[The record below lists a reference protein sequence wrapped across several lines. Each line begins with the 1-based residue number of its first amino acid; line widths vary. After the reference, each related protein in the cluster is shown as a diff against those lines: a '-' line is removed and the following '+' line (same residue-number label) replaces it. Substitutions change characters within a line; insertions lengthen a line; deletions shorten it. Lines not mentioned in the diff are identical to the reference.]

1 MPAAAVAGLKWR
13 ARIGPAVGVNLGDL
27 VVSQEVTIDD
37 LEGQRV
43 AIDAY
48 NALYQFLAT
57 IRGAD
62 GTPLRDD
69 KGRVTSH
76 LSGLFQRTANLVEAG
91 VRPVYVFDGEP
102 SQLKRA
108 TIEER
113 RRIKEKAKQDYE
125 AALEAG
131 DLETA
136 RSKAQQT
143 STLDKTMVGQAKELL
158 DAVGVP
164 WLDAPSEGEAQ
175 AAHMTRQGLVDA
187 VASQDFDSLLFG
199 AAVVYRNLSVGGRR
213 KLPGRQAWVDVAP
226 VRIDLR
232 ATLDE
237 LGLNRAQ
244 LVDVAILMGTDYN
257 PGVKGVGPKTAIK
270 MITTEGDLEGVLA
283 RSQKEEKGAM
293 WKRVREGHEG
303 LEPADQIRSLFMD
316 PDVAETDEP
325 SWGRVDPEA
334 VRALLVDE
342 FRFNRQRVDSSLAKY
357 GAGSAQR
364 AQSNLGDF

>member
-1 MPAAAVAGLKWR
+1 M
-13 ARIGPAVGVNLGDL
+13 GVNLGDL
-27 VVSQEVTIDD
+27 VVSDEVAIDD

-57 IRGAD
+57 IRGPD

-69 KGRVTSH
+69 QGRVTSH

-91 VRPVYVFDGEP
+91 VRPVYVFDGKP
-102 SQLKRA
+102 SKLKRA

-113 RRIKEKAKQDYE
+113 RRVKEKAQKQYE

-143 STLDKTMVGQAKELL
+143 STLDKAMVGQAKDLL
-158 DAVGVP
+158 DALGVP

-199 AAVVYRNLSVGGRR
+199 APVVYRNLSVGGRR
-213 KLPGRQAWVDVAP
+213 KLPGRQAWVDVSP
-226 VRIDLR
+226 VRIELD
-232 ATLDE
+232 ATLDN

-257 PGVKGVGPKTAIK
+257 PGIKGVGPKTAIK
-270 MITTEGDLEGVLA
+270 MIGGEGDLEGVLSRA
-283 RSQKEEKGAM
+283 ETEEKGAI
-293 WKRVREGHEG
+293 WKKVREGREG
-303 LEPADQIRSLFMD
+303 VEPVEAIRSLFLD
-316 PDVAETDEP
+316 PTVADADEP
-325 SWGRVDPEA
+325 TWGRVDVDA
-334 VRALLVDE
+334 VRELLVDE
-342 FRFNRQRVDSSLAKY
+342 FRFSRERVDSSLAKY

>member
-1 MPAAAVAGLKWR
+1 M
-13 ARIGPAVGVNLGDL
+13 GVNLGDL
-27 VVSQEVTIDD
+27 VISEEVSIDD
-37 LEGQRV
+37 LEGQRI

-69 KGRVTSH
+69 EGRVTSH

-91 VRPVYVFDGEP
+91 VRPVYVFDGKP

-113 RRIKEKAKQDYE
+113 RRIKEKAKKDYK

-143 STLDKTMVGQAKELL
+143 STLDKTMVAQAKELL
-158 DAVGVP
+158 GALGVP

-199 AAVVYRNLSVGGRR
+199 APVVYRNLSVGGRR

-226 VRIDLR
+226 VRVDLG

-237 LGLNRAQ
+237 LSLNRAQ

-257 PGVKGVGPKTAIK
+257 PGIKGVGPKTAIK
-270 MITTEGDLEGVLA
+270 MIGEESDLEGVLSRA
-283 RSQKEEKGAM
+283 ETEEKGAM
-293 WKRVREGHEG
+293 WKHVREGREG
-303 LEPADQIRSLFMD
+303 VEPVEAIRGLFLD
-316 PDVAETDEP
+316 PDVADTSEP
-325 SWGRVDPEA
+325 TWGRVDADA
-334 VRALLVDE
+334 VRDLLVDG
-342 FRFNRQRVDSSLAKY
+342 FRFSRQRVESSLAKY

>member
-1 MPAAAVAGLKWR
+1 MPAGVVAGLKWP
-13 ARIGPAVGVNLGDL
+13 ARIARTVGVNLGGL
-27 VVSQEVTIDD
+27 VVGEEVAIAD

-43 AIDAY
+43 AVDAY

-57 IRGAD
+57 IRGPD
-62 GTPLRDD
+62 GSPLRDD
-69 KGRVTSH
+69 QGRVTSH

-108 TIEER
+108 TIEQR
-113 RRIKEKAKQDYE
+113 RRIKEKAQEAYE

-143 STLDKTMVGQAKELL
+143 SRLDKTMVGQAKQLL
-158 DAVGVP
+158 DALGVP

-199 AAVVYRNLSVGGRR
+199 APVVYRNLSVGGRR
-213 KLPGRQAWVDVAP
+213 KLPGRQAWVDVTP
-226 VRIDLR
+226 LRVDLE

-270 MITTEGDLEGVLA
+270 LVREEGDLESVFSRA
-283 RSQKEEKGAM
+283 KTEEKGAM
-293 WKRVREGHEG
+293 WKKVREGREG
-303 LEPADQIRSLFMD
+303 VEPLDEIRALFVD
-316 PDVAETDEP
+316 PDVADVEEP
-325 SWGRVDPEA
+325 SWGRVEPES

-342 FRFNRQRVDSSLAKY
+342 FHFSRERVDSSLEKY

-364 AQSNLGDF
+364 AQSSLGDF